1 MLYTIRKV
9 KFLKRK
15 LLYLKNYFKITL
27 NLQIL
32 NPYKNIN

>member
-1 MLYTIRKV
+1 MLYTIQKV
-9 KFLKRK
+9 KFLKHK
-15 LLYLKNYFKITL
+15 LLYLKNYLKITL